1 MYNRTAYLS
10 KSYRIISR
18 SRFTVFLII
27 IALSIFILGGILFSP
42 NSSAT
47 EPQKY
52 ITVEVKSGD
61 TLWQIAGEHKN
72 KGKDI
77 RKLVYEINTIN
88 GLSNSS
94 IHPGQLLKIPV
105 DSF

>member
-1 MYNRTAYLS
+1 MYSGTAKLT

-18 SRFTVFLII
+18 SRFTVFLILL
-27 IALSIFILGGILFSP
+27 ALLIFFMGGILFSP
-42 NSSAT
+42 NSAAT
-47 EPQKY
+47 EPQNY

-88 GLSNSS
+88 ALAGSS
-94 IHPGQLLKIPV
+94 IYPGQLLKIPV
-105 DSF
+105 DSA